1 MIGCGWVSWYRKA
14 VGGNCGRQT
23 YTDKVHSMYTSL
35 FFYFFTKALVFNRGE
50 KKVKRALIHYSS
62 TIIFEE
68 WRHQGEIQQYFKV
81 TRSSLNCSTVLV
93 SGV

>member
-1 MIGCGWVSWYRKA
+1 MDA
-14 VGGNCGRQT
+14 VGLVGIEKRLGVAVVDRHTLTKYIACIPV
-23 YTDKVHSMYTSL
+23 Y

-50 KKVKRALIHYSS
+50 KKVKRALIQYSS